1 MKNERRNALEIEGL
15 ESYAD
20 RRNRIAVEVYRLIR
34 QCDEKGIGRTEA
46 IAQVR
51 HRFAIYSTNTIYK
64 YLRLGASLSGVA
76 LVDRRAAKAAA
87 EAVKGGKADE

>member
-1 MKNERRNALEIEGL
+1 MKNERRNALEFEGL

-34 QCDEKGIGRTEA
+34 ECDEKGVRRTEA
-46 IAQVR
+46 IAEVR
-51 HRFAIYSTNTIYK
+51 QRFAIYSTNTIYQ

-76 LVDRRAAKAAA
+76 LVDRRAMKR
-87 EAVKGGKADE
+87 GGKADE